1 MRQPALKFASKA
13 KRLQPEARLQKRI
26 VQWLRMTAMP
36 GVLFFSVPNEGRR
49 SVVLGAHFK
58 AMGLRP
64 GVADL
69 VIIVKGRAS
78 FLELK
83 HGSNTITSEQNDFG
97 FDAAAAA
104 CNYEVAYTLDEALA
118 HLRAWGAIKP
128 DSNRRAA

>member
-1 MRQPALKFASKA
+1 VRQPALKFASKA
-13 KRLQPEARLQKRI
+13 KRQQPEAQLQKRI

-49 SVVLGAHFK
+49 SVVLGTHFK

-83 HGSNTITSEQNDFG
+83 HGSNIITSEQSSFG
-97 FDAAAAA
+97 HEAIFAS

-118 HLRAWGAIKP
+118 HLRAWGAIRP
-128 DSNRRAA
+128 DSGRRAA